1 MSLLFLKLWVMGY
14 IYPFILLFQMNAYI
28 MYLEVFFKVFF
39 NFYWNHFLCCN
50 FLTLITNNHNNY
62 DCNRIPY
69 FVFND
74 TQLTFIGIF
83 KLTFPFYDDYKNNP
97 TELNLILNEWI

>member
-1 MSLLFLKLWVMGY
+1 MGY
-14 IYPFILLFQMNAYI
+14 IYPFVLLFQMNAYI